1 MLDTTNPLPDTSR
14 LKFDTQIDYLPFK
27 MPNGATG
34 CVWAKTPDHSG
45 LVDLVPLA
53 TTLFPHSAWTQP
65 DPMMKLAITLLDTI
79 YEAGPN
85 ALYQADILAI
95 MQRLGYAR
103 VKHDLNT
110 NKPSPIIEGFIEL
123 NALIATLSLIDMAEQ
138 PHNPGEPTFLPY
150 PQITIDSLDE
160 NNWLD
165 NQDSSNNTDLTVNKN
180 DIMILVLGALCMMT
194 LDYDWFTKLTNIVT
208 GGYSKTTNTDTSTS
222 TGTGTGTVTATQ
234 HTIEALVAAMESDGA
249 IDTDARERIIAAA
262 NRVLDA
268 VND

>member
-1 MLDTTNPLPDTSR
+1 MFDLSNPLPDTSR

-65 DPMMKLAITLLDTI
+65 DPLMKLAIALLDTI

-110 NKPSPIIEGFIEL
+110 NKPSPIVEGFIEL
-123 NALIATLSLIDMAEQ
+123 NALISTLSLIDMAEQ
-138 PHNPGEPTFLPY
+138 PHNPGKPTFLPY
-150 PQITIDSLDE
+150 PQITIDHLDE
-160 NNWLD
+160 NNWLNETD
-165 NQDSSNNTDLTVNKN
+165 ENASNLTVNSN
-180 DIMILVLGALCMMT
+180 DIMILVPGVLCMMT
-194 LDYDWFTKLTNIVT
+194 LDYDWFIKLTNIVT
-208 GGYSKTTNTDTSTS
+208 GGYSKTTDIE
-222 TGTGTGTVTATQ
+222 TAIQ
-234 HTIEALVAAMESDGA
+234 HTIEALVTTMESDGA
-249 IDTDARERIIAAA
+249 IDTGAREHIIAAA
-262 NRVLDA
+262 DHVLKA
-268 VND
+268 LND

>member
-1 MLDTTNPLPDTSR
+1 MLDTSNPLPDTSR
-14 LKFDTQIDYLPFK
+14 LKFDTQIDYLPFE
-27 MPNGATG
+27 MPNGTTG
-34 CVWAKTPDHSG
+34 CIWAKTPDHSG
-45 LVDLVPLA
+45 LVNLVPLA
-53 TTLFPHSAWTQP
+53 TTLLPHNKWIQP
-65 DPMMKLAITLLDTI
+65 DPIMKLAIALLDTI

-85 ALYQADILAI
+85 ALYQADILTI

-110 NKPSPIIEGFIEL
+110 NKPSPIVEGFIEL

-150 PQITIDSLDE
+150 PQITIDHLGE

-165 NQDSSNNTDLTVNKN
+165 DADENASNLTVNKN
-180 DIMILVLGALCMMT
+180 DIMILVPGALCMMT

-208 GGYSKTTNTDTSTS
+208 GGYSKTTNTDTGAN
-222 TGTGTGTVTATQ
+222 TGVDISAATQ

-249 IDTDARERIIAAA
+249 IDADTRERIIAAA
-262 NRVLDA
+262 NRVLKTM
-268 VND
+268 ND

>member
-1 MLDTTNPLPDTSR
+1 MLDTSNPLPDTSR

-27 MPNGATG
+27 MPNGTTG

-53 TTLFPHSAWTQP
+53 TTLFPHSAWTPP
-65 DPMMKLAITLLDTI
+65 DPMMKLAIILLDTI

-110 NKPSPIIEGFIEL
+110 NKPSPIVEGFVEL

-138 PHNPGEPTFLPY
+138 PHQPGEATFLPY

-165 NQDSSNNTDLTVNKN
+165 NPDDPNNPALTVNKN
-180 DIMILVLGALCMMT
+180 DIMILVPGALCMMT
-194 LDYDWFTKLTNIVT
+194 LDYDWFIKLTNIVT
-208 GGYSKTTNTDTSTS
+208 GGYSKTTDIE
-222 TGTGTGTVTATQ
+222 TAIQ

-249 IDTDARERIIAAA
+249 ITTDAREYIITAA
-262 NRVLDA
+262 NHVLDSM
-268 VND
+268 NN

>member
-1 MLDTTNPLPDTSR
+1 MFDLSNPLPDTSR

-34 CVWAKTPDHSG
+34 CVWTKTPDHSG

-65 DPMMKLAITLLDTI
+65 DPLMKLAIALLDTI

-95 MQRLGYAR
+95 MQHLGYAR

-110 NKPSPIIEGFIEL
+110 NRHSPIVEGFIEL
-123 NALIATLSLIDMAEQ
+123 NALISTLSLIDMAEQ

-150 PQITIDSLDE
+150 PQITIDHLDE

-165 NQDSSNNTDLTVNKN
+165 ATDENTSNLTVDNN
-180 DIMILVLGALCMMT
+180 DIMILVPGVLCMMT
-194 LDYDWFTKLTNIVT
+194 LDYDWFIRLTNIVT
-208 GGYSKTTNTDTSTS
+208 GGYSKTTDIE
-222 TGTGTGTVTATQ
+222 TATQ
-234 HTIEALVAAMESDGA
+234 HTIEALIATMQSDGA
-249 IDTDARERIIAAA
+249 IDTDAREHIIASADH
-262 NRVLDA
+262 VLKA
-268 VND
+268 LND

>member
-180 DIMILVLGALCMMT
+180 DIMILVPGALCMMT

-249 IDTDARERIIAAA
+249 IDTDARERIIDAA
-262 NRVLDA
+262 NRMLKA
-268 VND
+268 MND